1 MLPAF
6 YNIMSIS
13 GGLIIFIL
21 IIITQ
26 YLVLWALVKFNFKNH
41 TDVQDYFP
49 EVAILIPCRDEQA
62 NLERCLASLAN
73 LDYPEDK
80 FQVLL
85 ADDDSQ
91 DSTGLI
97 IEDWVKD
104 RVNWN
109 QGPILPPTGIKING
123 KANALVQMLKHTKAE
138 MLLFTDADCKL
149 PRTWINEM
157 VGAFKIPHGL
167 VTGITM
173 VEGNSFFGKM
183 QGIDWWLTLGKIKAV
198 SDLGYNLTAMG
209 NNMLIHRSAY
219 EKSGGFESAGLH
231 VTEDLA
237 ISKALFREGFRPIHQ
252 VSKACL
258 VRTLPEPDFGSL
270 LLQRKR
276 WMNGAFLLPWYWKI
290 ILGFQVGFYGVILCL
305 LFYFPLIGL
314 LLWLV
319 KVGVQSLFI
328 MEIAGKTETKIPI
341 LELLSFEIYNWLTS
355 WSTVLCYFWP
365 SGIIWKKRYYK

>member
-1 MLPAF
+1 MQPAF
-6 YNIMSIS
+6 YSTLS
-13 GGLIIFIL
+13 LPAGLVLFTV

-41 TDVQDYFP
+41 GAVQGYFP
-49 EVAILIPCRDEQA
+49 EVALMIPCRDEQA
-62 NLERCLASLAN
+62 NLDRCLASVAKLN
-73 LDYPEDK
+73 YPEDK
-80 FQVLL
+80 LQVLL
-85 ADDDSQ
+85 ADDGSQ
-91 DSTGLI
+91 DNTGSI
-97 IEDWVKD
+97 IRDWVKD
-104 RVNWN
+104 RANWY
-109 QGPILPPTGIKING
+109 QVPILPQTKIKING
-123 KANALVQMLKHTKAE
+123 KANALVQMLQHTNAE

-149 PRTWINEM
+149 PSTWINEM
-157 VGAFKIPHGL
+157 LAAIKIPYGL

-173 VEGNSFFGKM
+173 VEGNSFFAKM

-258 VRTLPEPDFGSL
+258 VKTLSEPDFGSL

-276 WMNGAFLLPWYWKI
+276 WMKGAFLLPWYWKI
-290 ILGFQVGFYGVILCL
+290 ILGFQVAFYGVILCL
-305 LFYFPLIGL
+305 LLYFPVFGL
-314 LLWLV
+314 FLWLV
-319 KVGVQSLFI
+319 KVGAQSLFI
-328 MEIAGKTETKIPI
+328 VEIAGKTETKISI